1 MQAVG
6 PFLVPGRSVLSCTLV
21 ARYRLL
27 IQGQVD
33 LLRES
38 GFQALALALA
48 LTLILT
54 EIGFQGEL
62 EEKTCVLCELEQV
75 DLASH
80 PKSHLSTLP
89 LTITPTLGLFNPTP
103 LTLNLET

>member
-27 IQGQVD
+27 VQGQVD

-38 GFQALALALA
+38 GFQALALA

-80 PKSHLSTLP
+80 PKSHL
-89 LTITPTLGLFNPTP
+89 NPNPHHHTNTGP
-103 LTLNLET
+103 F